1 MKKSILVASTIL
13 ILSPG
18 FSQSNLSNFVF
29 RQNISTNSSAELI
42 NPQEFPAEEL
52 AAQPAPKE
60 KKTKYTD
67 KQVSTIIK
75 GLLTNQDIDNSNVL
89 PINDDN
95 KGHSTAAKK
104 YLKENPHK
112 IKYIRSSLTRS
123 VQNRK
128 EPTPEEIAQLKPL
141 NSQDDEIPFVTFEVT
156 YIPLGDSIMP
166 LQQHIGSYVRNSSDL
181 ALQEVQ
187 YRITEDG
194 KYEFKDHREV
204 VEFKRNKK
212 TVTDGFRPI
221 TERTFYLQTKR
232 KGLLLEELTYGE
244 FKDMTVS
251 EQRVAFSGSEVEEP
265 IYIASAINDENAE
278 FFEKLP
284 TDAEKHK
291 VEFEL
296 EEVMTFKYRD
306 ESLVD
311 FAEKKYKE
319 KKEKA
324 GKGQEV
330 ETKEEI
336 VLERNNERWMV
347 GFNMMDLI
355 THRVKYENMNEARN
369 PVAVNTNP
377 NYN

>member
-1 MKKSILVASTIL
+1 MALV
-13 ILSPG
+13 
-18 FSQSNLSNFVF
+18 
-29 RQNISTNSSAELI
+29 
-42 NPQEFPAEEL
+42 FPAAWACEPSTLVQQDRGQPHGEFRERMDDSQGHQHDDEERRAANGDL
-52 AAQPAPKE
+52 AERPVLGYAVDHVEVQ
-60 KKTKYTD
+60 TD
-67 KQVSTIIK
+67 RRREQAD
-75 GLLTNQDIDNSNVL
+75 LH
-89 PINDDN
+89 DDN

-232 KGLLLEELTYGE
+232 KGMLLEELTYGE